1 MSISKIDI
9 VIILIYMVGIV
20 LLGVLSTRKQK
31 LTSEN
36 YFLAGRGLTWSTIG
50 AALFASNISTI
61 HLIGLAADGYRLG
74 LVAGNWEWMAT
85 FTLIIL

>member
-36 YFLAGRGLTWSTIG
+36 YFLAGRGLSWPLMDGHPIR
-50 AALFASNISTI
+50 
-61 HLIGLAADGYRLG
+61 LA
-74 LVAGNWEWMAT
+74 VPVWMPSYPRKQLELWPPGPGVGIRPT
-85 FTLIIL
+85 RPVT